1 MQNHQHTRDLV
12 LYLGV
17 YQRNIMQAALLMTET
32 SSLKLQSVYETI
44 TNGDNSFS

>member
-17 YQRNIMQAALLMTET
+17 YQRNMQAALLMTET

-44 TNGDNSFS
+44 TNGENSFS

>member
-12 LYLGV
+12 LYPDV

-32 SSLKLQSVYETI
+32 SSLKLQSVY
-44 TNGDNSFS
+44 DNDK